1 MKSHL
6 LAALLCVLAIPAS
19 AQDPACARSYYQGT
33 APIVANA
40 RLARGA
46 TELCF
51 TEFAVIHSPLS
62 RAAIWSAEHLTP
74 SRIRAARSLQ
84 RADAFHP
91 DSRLPS
97 KDRAELADFARSG
110 LDRGHLAPSGDMS
123 TPEAQYESFTLSN
136 IVAQD
141 PDNNRHLFAGIEMA
155 VRNLVERRGS
165 LYVITGPLFTG
176 AKVKQL
182 NGRVLVP
189 DRIFKVVFDPAA
201 QKGAAYVVNNEPGT
215 AYEVVSLPELE
226 AMAGLVFFP
235 SLPAEAKASKLPL
248 PRPELRGRSDRGI
261 EISSERVLKDLSR
274 AAQLLTR

>member
-1 MKSHL
+1 MKATNELSTIL
-6 LAALLCVLAIPAS
+6 VTMSTDRFWPTSALGSTLAEPATLSIFFRRVL
-19 AQDPACARSYYQGT
+19 
-33 APIVANA
+33 
-40 RLARGA
+40 
-46 TELCF
+46 
-51 TEFAVIHSPLS
+51 
-62 RAAIWSAEHLTP
+62 
-74 SRIRAARSLQ
+74 
-84 RADAFHP
+84 
-91 DSRLPS
+91 
-97 KDRAELADFARSG
+97 
-110 LDRGHLAPSGDMS
+110 HLAPSGDMS